1 MSGIHPRLLSV
12 HRGVLHCP
20 SSYCIY
26 RAQQIE
32 AIRLPTSTV
41 CLLRWLTCL
50 LTYLLNH
57 NTITVPPTRY
67 QYNIHRVQYCL
78 LQMREREEKKKAKKS
93 KREMWHLNIHST
105 TILIANRIFP
115 HILSSFSF
123 PPRHEQQQTEN
134 PQSPKHRIKL
144 RR

>member
-20 SSYCIY
+20 SSYCLY

-41 CLLRWLTCL
+41 CLLQWLAYL
-50 LTYLLNH
+50 LTYH

-78 LQMREREEKKKAKKS
+78 LQKREEKRRNKNWKEKCGTSIYTAQQN
-93 KREMWHLNIHST
+93 LL
-105 TILIANRIFP
+105 LIEYSFTFFLPFP
-115 HILSSFSF
+115 FFL
-123 PPRHEQQQTEN
+123 PVTNKQQTGN
-134 PQSPKHRIKL
+134 PQISKQRIKL